1 MKKLLILLVF
11 IMFSCGKSD
20 PCDIEIGSD
29 NEVFKLDTITTYGGG
44 VQCVYINNITS
55 NNTSSTP
62 ISKDYCLACGK
73 LKDRFT
79 D

>member
-55 NNTSSTP
+55 LLSKVP

-73 LKDRFT
+73 LEDRFT